1 MLYLE
6 GGHRQ
11 YAYMGRGILVQRVV
25 VDLSN
30 CKYGKRRTEERRH
43 ERGAKNPAQRGLW
56 LEISLAS
63 FRKLRHLHSGGHA
76 LRHYEESAR
85 ICPYVLFGD
94 IQRWFGLSKS

>member
-1 MLYLE
+1 MTTFFDAFF
-6 GGHRQ
+6 R
-11 YAYMGRGILVQRVV
+11 GRLQAICSYGWGLPVQRMV

-63 FRKLRHLHSGGHA
+63 FGKLRHLHSGGHT
-76 LRHYEESAR
+76 LHHYE
-85 ICPYVLFGD
+85 
-94 IQRWFGLSKS
+94 